1 MNDRD
6 QSLVPGL
13 YFVATPIGTAR
24 DITLRAL
31 DILANA
37 DILAAEDTRNTR
49 RLLDIHGIA
58 LNRRPLIA
66 YHDHNGPAQR
76 PRLLAQLRDGKSIA
90 YVSDAGTPL
99 IADPGFVLAREAIA
113 DGHAVTAAP
122 GPSALL
128 AALTL
133 GGLPTD
139 RFYFG
144 GFLPP
149 KSAARKKALNALA
162 NVPGTLA
169 FFESPKRVGETLT
182 DMVEC
187 LGGDRQAAVCREL
200 TKKFEEVQ
208 RASLAEL
215 AMLYRESPPRGEI
228 VLLVGPPPERPADAD
243 DLRIALGRELA
254 EAGSLRDAV
263 DRVADML
270 GLPRKEVYR
279 AALELEKER

>member
-162 NVPGTLA
+162 NVAGTLA

>member
-13 YFVATPIGTAR
+13 YFVATPIGAAR

-144 GFLPP
+144 GFLPS

-162 NVPGTLA
+162 NVPGTLV

>member
-162 NVPGTLA
+162 NVAGTLA

-187 LGGDRQAAVCREL
+187 FGGDRQAAVCREL